1 MPGRTN
7 GGGAKNAFTTFRGTY
22 NLPEKILTK
31 QEAFELNGLALQ
43 TPFAGPRWIK
53 RGTAVAPRQK
63 QSNRKKSQSAKE
75 LRLLTRADSTDQDLS
90 YIPGQI
96 VEPSIKTPDHLAL
109 EQLRLK
115 EELIDPED
123 QGNKLY
129 LEEHDCS
136 RAGPNSADQ
145 SGNMMKYNIADK
157 PTETEDFLPLIPA
170 YCNFETA
177 RMMSQ
182 DNLRHQPLPDAV
194 VDTAFRTMQVN
205 GEPYPG
211 LALDVL
217 PITTGKENRIR
228 IIKSQIICISSVQ
241 ASE

>member
-7 GGGAKNAFTTFRGTY
+7 AGARNGTAAFTTFRGTY

-53 RGTAVAPRQK
+53 RGTAVTERQK

-75 LRLLTRADSTDQDLS
+75 LRLLTRADSADQDLS
-90 YIPGQI
+90 YVPGQI

-123 QGNKLY
+123 LGNKLY

-136 RAGPNSADQ
+136 KAGHNSAVVADQ

-157 PTETEDFLPLIPA
+157 PTETEDFFPFIPA

-217 PITTGKENRIR
+217 PITTGESNRN
-228 IIKSQIICISSVQ
+228 
-241 ASE
+241 